1 MTHTP
6 TQFESGQIIYAT
18 LTCAHSD
25 FPVEITRRTAKSIW
39 IKPCHHNGYSEKRCA
54 VRVYNGREYA
64 NAWGSWHLS
73 SASTKPN
80 GFDMQ
85 TI

>member
-1 MTHTP
+1 MTTTFKP
-6 TQFESGQIIYAT
+6 GQIIFAT

-25 FPVEITRRTAKSIW
+25 FPVKITRRTAKSIW
-39 IKPCHHNGYSEKRCA
+39 IEPAGLPHSMYPPKRCA
-54 VRVYNGREYA
+54 VRRWGDTETAR
-64 NAWGSWHLS
+64 AWGSWHL
-73 SASTKPN
+73 AAHSTEPN